1 MIRAPASI
9 VHAIRRVE
17 VDSRSHVL
25 ILSRGGGAI
34 EDMACF
40 NDERVVRAIADC
52 SIPVI
57 AGIGHQRDETLADL
71 AADVCAHTPTAAA
84 EQAVP
89 QLATLQTAHQER
101 ALALKAAM
109 YDRLE
114 SAQQQQQSLN
124 DRLYKLRLD
133 RKLQQERQKL
143 HWIRQRLLQ
152 GSALQIQQATA
163 YCHSLQQKL
172 ATLDPEAV
180 LKRGMR

>member
-1 MIRAPASI
+1 M
-9 VHAIRRVE
+9 
-17 VDSRSHVL
+17 
-25 ILSRGGGAI
+25 
-34 EDMACF
+34 
-40 NDERVVRAIADC
+40 
-52 SIPVI
+52 I

-89 QLATLQTAHQER
+89 QLATLQAAHQER
-101 ALALKAAM
+101 VLTLKAAM
-109 YDRLE
+109 YYRLE
-114 SAQQQQQSLN
+114 TAHQQQQSLN
-124 DRLYKLRLD
+124 DRLHKLRLD

-143 HWIRQRLLQ
+143 HWLRQRLIQ

-180 LKRGMR
+180 LKRGYAVARHTNGTIVRTAEAVVPGETLSIRLGQGQLTVTVTDALHDRQKVE